1 LKISLPWEDS
11 TEEHYREKSRSK
23 DLENG
28 QKQHSRQASG
38 QGEVV
43 GASSVRWH
51 AEPNPY
57 NLHMMGKSFYF
68 MVRIRG
74 GSKSFKAEWLCDFKK
89 FIWLS
94 FSGKWTTEGERR
106 GRGSI

>member
-1 LKISLPWEDS
+1 MG
-11 TEEHYREKSRSK
+11 RSNTA
-23 DLENG
+23 D
-28 QKQHSRQASG
+28 KQVDKGS
-38 QGEVV
+38 VV

-57 NLHMMGKSFYF
+57 NLYMMGKSFYF

-74 GSKSFKAEWLCDFKK
+74 GSKSFKAEWLCDLKK

-94 FSGKWTTEGERR
+94 FSGK
-106 GRGSI
+106 

>member
-1 LKISLPWEDS
+1 
-11 TEEHYREKSRSK
+11 
-23 DLENG
+23 
-28 QKQHSRQASG
+28 
-38 QGEVV
+38 
-43 GASSVRWH
+43 
-51 AEPNPY
+51 
-57 NLHMMGKSFYF
+57 

-74 GSKSFKAEWLCDFKK
+74 GSKSFKAEWLCDLKK